1 VIIFQISNL
10 IIIIVLCLFMEKFFK
25 KAQEESIKTLYKCNA
40 LKFNLNGGFQLKG
53 GIISPLY
60 CETGVLENSL
70 ETRGTVGSALNFW
83 LGIYFPKT
91 KIDAIIG
98 IASGG
103 ISWAT
108 SIANCRALPLIR
120 AHGKPKNH
128 GLCGQLDGELPCD
141 GANVIVIDDMITS
154 GNSVLNVVKA
164 LREGKNGKK
173 ANVLAVCSIF
183 DWDFPTV
190 NKKFEEA
197 GIKKCHITS
206 LAEVLQYGFDHK
218 LFPEGAEEKIQ
229 RFCNEQNS
237 L

>member
-1 VIIFQISNL
+1 
-10 IIIIVLCLFMEKFFK
+10 MRKFFEN
-25 KAQEESIKTLYKCNA
+25 AQREIVKTLYKSNA
-40 LKFNLNGGFQLKG
+40 LKFDLENKFQLKG
-53 GIISPLY
+53 GIVSPMY
-60 CETGVLENSL
+60 CETGVLENTL
-70 ETRGTVGSALNFW
+70 EARGSVGSALNFW
-83 LGIYFPKT
+83 LGVDFQKVR
-91 KIDAIIG
+91 IDAIVG

-120 AHGKPKNH
+120 AHGVPKNH
-128 GLCGQLDGELPCD
+128 GLCGQLDGELPFD

-154 GNSVLNVVKA
+154 GHSAMSVVKA
-164 LREGKNGKK
+164 LREGKNGKR

-183 DWDFPTV
+183 DWDFPSV

-197 GIKKCHITS
+197 GIRKCHITS

-218 LFPEGAEEKIQ
+218 LFPEGAEEQIQ
-229 RFCNEQNS
+229 RFYKEQNE